1 MDAQQFPNG
10 YPASQDCL
18 TGRRAENRETRILQS
33 DFTESVHGVM
43 LGGDGRRYRPH
54 APQAHQRKDIIM
66 MNGKKFMAAVMR
78 GFEASGMNALAQAG
92 YSEATTK
99 AFEAIENR

>member
-1 MDAQQFPNG
+1 
-10 YPASQDCL
+10 
-18 TGRRAENRETRILQS
+18 
-33 DFTESVHGVM
+33 M

-66 MNGKKFMAAVMR
+66 MSKKKFMAAVMR

-92 YSEATTK
+92 YSEATTQ